1 MTINERAEWIAEHR
15 ALATKLDQQV
25 QRKNRL
31 QTEIEEAERQYEQEQ
46 QHLADAR
53 GLLSSALDQME
64 ADAVERDRL
73 QAEREILS
81 DQLNGL
87 REESREAAGA
97 VMRSELQSQNLNTQ
111 VATLR
116 EGIQRMEAQL
126 RDLETRET
134 ELFDTL
140 PTADN
145 PDAENKAHLAALLD
159 QRVAAEADLNS
170 QRVRV
175 GDIESKLRQLEQARV

>member
-1 MTINERAEWIAEHR
+1 
-15 ALATKLDQQV
+15 
-25 QRKNRL
+25 
-31 QTEIEEAERQYEQEQ
+31 
-46 QHLADAR
+46 
-53 GLLSSALDQME
+53 ME

-97 VMRSELQSQNLNTQ
+97 VMRSELQSQHLNTQ

-126 RDLETRET
+126 RDLETRANCPRT
-134 ELFDTL
+134 ID
-140 PTADN
+140 
-145 PDAENKAHLAALLD
+145 
-159 QRVAAEADLNS
+159 
-170 QRVRV
+170 
-175 GDIESKLRQLEQARV
+175 G